1 MSILIKSARITD
13 SRSKNHLQTKNIFI
27 DAAGIVQK
35 IGNETPKADVV
46 IEGENLHV
54 SIGWMDMRA
63 NFADPGLEQKEDLNS
78 GRKAAAAGGF
88 TEVALIPNTEPA
100 IQSKNDVSYI
110 TSGNANQ
117 LVQLHPVGA
126 ITRDCK
132 GEDLTEMI
140 DMHQA
145 GAVAFSDGDKP
156 VWNTDILL
164 KTLLYLQK
172 FDGLLINRPEDKY
185 LTAFGAVHEGLQST
199 LLGLKGMPAI
209 SEEIMIRRDLKLLDY
224 AGGRLHFANI
234 SSAEAVKMLKKAKAK
249 EKNITCD
256 VAIANLLY
264 DDSFLEGY
272 DTNFKV
278 NPPLREKGDVKALLK
293 GAKEGLVDVIVSA
306 HSPQD
311 EECKKL
317 EFDLADFGMST
328 IQTFLPMLL
337 QVFGEEGLPEVMNTF
352 TINPRKI
359 LGLPIPEIKTGVAAN
374 LTVFDPSAEWKY
386 DDKTNYSRAKNSP
399 LYGTVVKGKAV
410 AVINNGKWWMW

>member
-27 DAAGIVQK
+27 DAAGIIQK

-337 QVFGEEGLPEVMNTF
+337 QVFGEEGLPEIMNTF

-359 LGLPIPEIKTGVAAN
+359 LGLPIPEIKTGVVAN

>member
-278 NPPLREKGDVKALLK
+278 NPPLREKGDVKALIK

-359 LGLPIPEIKTGVAAN
+359 LGLPIPEIKTGVVAN

-410 AVINNGKWWMW
+410 AVINNGKWWVW

>member
-27 DAAGIVQK
+27 DAAGIIQK

-359 LGLPIPEIKTGVAAN
+359 LGLPIPEIKTGVVAN

>member
-1 MSILIKSARITD
+1 MSTLIKSARIID

-27 DAAGIVQK
+27 DATGVIQK
-35 IGNETPKADVV
+35 IGNETPKADAV

-54 SIGWMDMRA
+54 SIGWFDMRA
-63 NFADPGLEQKEDLNS
+63 NFNDPGLEQKEDLNT
-78 GRKAAAAGGF
+78 GRKSAAAGGF

-110 TSGNANQ
+110 TSGNKYN
-117 LVQLHPVGA
+117 LVQLYPIGA
-126 ITRDCK
+126 ITKDCK

-145 GAVAFSDGDKP
+145 GAVAFSDGDRP

-172 FDGLLINRPEDKY
+172 FGGLLINRPEDKY
-185 LTAFGAVHEGLQST
+185 LTAFGTVHEGLQST
-199 LLGLKGMPAI
+199 LLGLKGMPDI

-224 AGGRLHFANI
+224 AGGKLHFANV
-234 SSAEAVKMLKKAKAK
+234 SSSEAIKLLKKAKNK
-249 EKNITCD
+249 EKSITCD

-264 DDSFLEGY
+264 DDSFLDGY

-278 NPPLREKGDVKALLK
+278 NPPLREKKDLKALVK
-293 GAKEGLVDVIVSA
+293 GIKEGAIDVIVSA

-317 EFDLADFGMST
+317 EFDLADFGMAT
-328 IQTFLPMLL
+328 IQTFFPMILE
-337 QVFGEEGLPEVMNTF
+337 VFGEEHLAEVIDTF
-352 TINPRKI
+352 TVNPRKI
-359 LGLPIPEIKTGVAAN
+359 LGLPVPDIKTGVQAN
-374 LTVFDPSAEWKY
+374 LTVFDPSVEWKY
-386 DDKTNYSRAKNSP
+386 NEKTNYSRSKNSP
-399 LYGTVVKGKAV
+399 LYGDVIKGKAV
-410 AVINNGKWWMW
+410 AVINNGKWWTW

>member
-27 DAAGIVQK
+27 DAAGIIQK

-110 TSGNANQ
+110 TSGNASQ

-234 SSAEAVKMLKKAKAK
+234 SSAEAVKMLKKAKDK

-278 NPPLREKGDVKALLK
+278 NPPLREKGDVKALIK

-359 LGLPIPEIKTGVAAN
+359 LGLPIPEIKTGVVAN

>member
-359 LGLPIPEIKTGVAAN
+359 LGLPIPEIKTGVVAN

-410 AVINNGKWWMW
+410 AVINNGKWWVW

>member
-410 AVINNGKWWMW
+410 AVINNGKWWVW